1 MKKIIV
7 ALLFGFFGFAQ
18 GTEFKLSK
26 EGFTD
31 YVVTEI
37 PGKTQSDLYKK
48 VMDWVS
54 VTYKNPK
61 EVIKA
66 QIENDYIRIQGA
78 SSVLVVF
85 NILGSKTYYD
95 SRYQIEISLKDGKYK
110 FDVIEIE
117 FYTTPSKYGVG
128 GWSALTLTPGDYLY
142 NKKGEIRSNYK
153 YFPELIPTYF
163 NQLNKELESFL
174 KSDSIPSKKSDW

>member
-18 GTEFKLSK
+18 DSTFVFTK

-31 YVVTEI
+31 FVVTEVE
-37 PGKTQSDLYKK
+37 GKTQQELYKK
-48 VMDWVS
+48 VIDWVS

-66 QIENDYIRIQGA
+66 QIENDYVRIEG
-78 SSVLVVF
+78 SSYGLVTF
-85 NILGSKTYYD
+85 NIMGKKPYESK
-95 SRYQIEISLKDGKYK
+95 YQIEISLKDGKYK
-110 FDVIEIE
+110 FDVIEVQ
-117 FYTTPSKYGVG
+117 FFTPSSQYGVG
-128 GWSALTLTPGDYLY
+128 GWGYISLNPVDYMY
-142 NKKGEIRSNYK
+142 NKKGEIKGNYK
-153 YFPELIPTYF
+153 YIPQDLTNYF
-163 NQLNKELESFL
+163 NRLNKELEAFL